1 MNYMAWLI
9 EDLRALPADRKELE
23 IINNPLVYDYKQ
35 RHIADIERLL
45 SQLEEQERIVIERL
59 VIKRER
65 ATAISV
71 DTDLT
76 SRQVF
81 EIKEN
86 AIDKLLRLRH
96 GVGYRP

>member
-1 MNYMAWLI
+1 MAWLI